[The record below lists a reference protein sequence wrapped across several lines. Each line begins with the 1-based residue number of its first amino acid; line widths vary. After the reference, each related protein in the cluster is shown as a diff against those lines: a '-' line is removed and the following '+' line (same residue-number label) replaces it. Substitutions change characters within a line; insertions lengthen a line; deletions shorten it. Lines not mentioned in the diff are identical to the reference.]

1 MKEEAD
7 EKGNLP
13 QGFDY
18 EKFTADKTPEA
29 EKAARWFF
37 IRDNVVKN
45 NNISV
50 TDEDLDAFYEKR
62 ALEFGQGITAEFVDT
77 ESAPLAPSPT
87 QIIPTAITPTELQAT
102 AGEVVAS
109 KSGSKY
115 HLPTCAGA
123 KQIKP
128 ENLISFASASAAE
141 AAGYTPAANCKGLQ

>member
-1 MKEEAD
+1 MRQKLKSFLAND
-7 EKGNLP
+7 ALFYGVLLISTAIASFGLGKQSVLQVNSEKS
-13 QGFDY
+13 
-18 EKFTADKTPEA
+18 
-29 EKAARWFF
+29 
-37 IRDNVVKN
+37 IVK
-45 NNISV
+45 
-50 TDEDLDAFYEKR
+50 
-62 ALEFGQGITAEFVDT
+62 QAEFVDT